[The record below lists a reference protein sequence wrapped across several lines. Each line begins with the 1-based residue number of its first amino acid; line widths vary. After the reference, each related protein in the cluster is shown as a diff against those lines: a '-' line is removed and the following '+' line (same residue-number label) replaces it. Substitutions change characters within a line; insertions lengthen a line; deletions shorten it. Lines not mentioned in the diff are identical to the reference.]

1 MNPYEFYNGK
11 LGVNTKFLTSDK
23 NISTSLCLIRNSSLN
38 RRMNSLQFAEK
49 RLRKP
54 SPGFSALIEFD
65 SLCQDWKNLL
75 IVKFGE
81 PKREIRKSFFAECY
95 EYDQEAYTFFQQ
107 FTYGKEQR
115 YLPEEVQ
122 EEYTA
127 NASVLN
133 TILKVK
139 KNRIGLRKAQG
150 GRIGDIWEVL
160 SKEVNNFLE
169 VPHTLHTN
177 KDNLRKQV
185 AKYVAESYSSIVSK
199 RWGNDNARIVTDET
213 LKLLTAMFSEHRS
226 KPTATEIARTYDS
239 FINGYVDLYNPETG
253 ELYDPKAFKKLSA
266 TTVKMYLAK
275 WENRIGTDAKRSG
288 NRQVLIGKYIP
299 HHETEA
305 PKMAGSLISIDDR
318 QPPFWYEKGKR
329 MWFYI
334 GIDLA
339 SECMTTFVY
348 GKSKEGIILDF
359 YRQMVRNYTEW
370 GVNMPHGLECE
381 SSLNSSF
388 KETFLKEG
396 RMFQSV
402 RIEANN
408 ARGKRIER
416 YFGALRY
423 ESEKQQ
429 EGWIARPFA
438 QKESNQAGPDVAKI
452 IPYSELVQAR
462 LADIED
468 WNNMPN
474 KQDSSITR
482 FEYFL
487 QRQDP
492 TLRATN
498 WRGILPHLGHC
509 TKTSCN
515 AGYVMLQGRKRMI
528 ALNNEILTGEALI
541 SRMKIIESKDIEVY
555 WLDGNDGGVMKA
567 LVYQGQE
574 FICEL
579 MPIPKYQRAVNEQ
592 TAEDLKYRE
601 LQIKYA
607 STVQAFM
614 REQKNSH
621 QPIGIIDNT
630 PKTLNRSFKIEGV
643 KRYEAREEAVE
654 ELTSYENEEDMEV
667 IYNPSNQSSQGWR
680 SAFNN

>member
-1 MNPYEFYNGK
+1 MSPYEYHNGK
-11 LGVNTKFLTSDK
+11 LGVKTSYLTSDK
-23 NISTSLCLIRNSSLN
+23 NHISSLKLIRNSGLN
-38 RRMNSLQFAEK
+38 KRINSTLFTET
-49 RLRKP
+49 RLRRAHFGFP
-54 SPGFSALIEFD
+54 SLIEFD
-65 SLCQDWKNLL
+65 SLSQQWKDLL
-75 IVKFGE
+75 VLKFGQ
-81 PKREIRKSFFAECY
+81 PIKEIRKSFFAQNY
-95 EYDQEAYTFFQQ
+95 EYDVEAYDFFQR
-107 FTYGKEQR
+107 FTFGKEQR

-127 NASVLN
+127 NASVMN
-133 TILKVK
+133 TVLKVK
-139 KNRIGLRKAQG
+139 KDRIGLRKAQG
-150 GRIGDIWEVL
+150 GRIGDIWEIL

-185 AKYVAESYSSIVSK
+185 AKYVDGSYATIVSK
-199 RWGNDNARIVTDET
+199 RWGNDNARIVHDLTEQ
-213 LKLLTAMFSEHRS
+213 LLTDMFSEHRT
-226 KPTATEIARTYDS
+226 KPTKTEISRTYDS
-239 FINGYVDLYNPETG
+239 FIDGYTTLYNSSTG
-253 ELYDPKAFKKLSA
+253 EAYDPADFPKLSDS
-266 TTVKMYLAK
+266 TVKNYLSK

-288 NRQVLIGKYIP
+288 NRQVLMSKYLP
-299 HHETEA
+299 HHETIA

-318 QPPFWYEKGKR
+318 QPPFWYEEGKR

-359 YRQMVRNYTEW
+359 YRQMVRNYHEW

-402 RIEANN
+402 RIESNN
-408 ARGKRIER
+408 ARGKKIER
-416 YFGALRY
+416 YFGSLRY
-423 ESEKQQ
+423 EHEKQS

-438 QKESNQAGPDVAKI
+438 KMESQQSGPSEKKI
-452 IPYSELVQAR
+452 IPYDQLVESR
-462 LADIED
+462 LKDIED

-474 KQDSSITR
+474 KQDPSISR

-487 QRQDP
+487 SKQDP
-492 TLRATN
+492 TLRPTN

-515 AGYVMLQGRKRMI
+515 AGYVVLQGKKRMI
-528 ALNNEILTGEALI
+528 ALNNEILTGENLI
-541 SRMKIIESKDIEVY
+541 SRMKLIESQDIEVY
-555 WLDGNDGGVMKA
+555 WLDGNDGSVMKA
-567 LVYQGQE
+567 LAYQGQE

-579 MPIPKYQRAVNEQ
+579 MPIPRYQRAVNEQ
-592 TAEDLKYRE
+592 TDADLKARE
-601 LQIKYA
+601 IQIKYA
-607 STVQAFM
+607 STVEGFM
-614 REQKNSH
+614 RQQKNRH
-621 QPIGIIDNT
+621 EPIGIINLT

-643 KRYEAREEAVE
+643 KRYEARESEPELVE
-654 ELTSYENEEDMEV
+654 VENQE
-667 IYNPSNQSSQGWR
+667 INYNPNIKPNQGW
-680 SAFNN
+680 SSTFNI